1 MTSTVIAGGGTAGL
15 ALALALGARGHR
27 VRVLESSGPPPQGPA
42 AKSAE
47 LWERPTVP
55 QAAHDHILN
64 ALGVRMLRSHAPA
77 VLDAALAEGARLADL
92 TAAAPPGPGPVG
104 PGPAGSGRE
113 PGDEE
118 LVTLLVRR
126 PVLDLVLHRAVAA
139 LPGVSIRHR
148 TTVAGLLTAPA
159 GPAGHRVT
167 GVVTASGE
175 RIPARLVVDASG
187 RRSASR
193 SWLAAAGIPVPAD
206 LTGPSRLHAF
216 GRFYRLRSLWGPP
229 PGPLNRGNAAGGI
242 WDHYSAVLHP
252 ADNDVFA
259 ITFGALPGDRAMAAL
274 RAPAAF
280 TAACRLSPFLS
291 PWVEE
296 DAAEPLG
303 PVRAIAMPPN
313 ILRGAAGGGQR
324 PVAGLLRAGDAACV
338 TDPMFGRGMS
348 LALAHAFLLADL
360 IGEHPAADD
369 RLALAAADLADR
381 LLRPWFELGVH
392 DSRSRAER
400 WRAAAGAPPA
410 GPGAPGP
417 ALPAPPVPGPLRAAA
432 LAAAAGDRTVWRGLT
447 RMGTSLSTPAEVFA
461 DEEFLA
467 RVRASA
473 AGPPRPAGP
482 AGPPG
487 PRPPAPAAL
496 RHALAAQEKG

>member
-1 MTSTVIAGGGTAGL
+1 MTGTVIAGAGIAGL

-27 VRVLESSGPPPQGPA
+27 VRVLERSGPPPDGPA

-47 LWERPTVP
+47 LWERPSVP

-64 ALGVRMLRSHAPA
+64 ALGVRVLRRHAPA
-77 VLDAALAEGARLADL
+77 VLDAALAQGARLVDL
-92 TAAAPPGPGPVG
+92 TTAAPPGPGSP
-104 PGPAGSGRE
+104 GSGRE

-126 PVLDLVLHRAVAA
+126 PVLDLVLHRAVEA
-139 LPGVSIRHR
+139 LPGVTVSHG
-148 TTVAGLLTAPA
+148 TTVAGLLSAPT

-167 GVVTASGE
+167 GVVTDGGE
-175 RIPARLVVDASG
+175 RIPADLVVDASG
-187 RRSASR
+187 RRCASR
-193 SWLAAAGIPVPAD
+193 SWLAAAGVPVPQD

-216 GRFYRLRSLWGPP
+216 GRFYRLRRPHDPP

-259 ITFGALPGDRAMAAL
+259 VTFGALPGDRAMAAL
-274 RAPAAF
+274 RTPGGF
-280 TAACRLSPFLS
+280 TTACRLSPFLA
-291 PWVEE
+291 PWVDE

-313 ILRGAAGGGQR
+313 VLRGAAAGRQR

-348 LALAHAFLLADL
+348 LALAHAFRLAEL
-360 IGEHPAADD
+360 IGEHPAADE
-369 RLALAAADLADR
+369 RLGPAAADLADR
-381 LLRPWFELGVH
+381 LLRPWYELGAH

-400 WRAAAGAPPA
+400 WRAGTGAPAAPA
-410 GPGAPGP
+410 PEPPGP
-417 ALPAPPVPGPLRAAA
+417 APVPGALRTAA
-432 LAAAAGDRTVWRGLT
+432 LAAAATDRTVWRGLT

-467 RVRASA
+467 RVRAA
-473 AGPPRPAGP
+473 AAAPRPAGP
-482 AGPPG
+482 TGPL
-487 PRPPAPAAL
+487 PPTPAEL
-496 RHALAAQEKG
+496 RHAIAAQEKG